1 MRNFL
6 ALILAATLFAQE
18 FKFEAS
24 SQLVVVNVTVK
35 AKDGKPVAGLTRED
49 FRVFEDGKPVTLSVF
64 EYQELSKEVL
74 APIPIPKPAALPPAP
89 LLSPDEL
96 EPIQKPSY
104 RDKRLLVL
112 FFDFSS
118 LPQMDQIR
126 AKEAASE
133 FLSKQVTASDLI
145 ALYTFSSKLKKVVDF
160 TADRELLLK
169 TVQSFGVAGG
179 VEQDAA
185 ALDVVENVED
195 EDGAMVADETEFAIF
210 NTDQKLGALEDLSKE
225 LAVIPEKKAVVY
237 FSTGA
242 GKNGMDNQSQL
253 QSAVNAAVRSG
264 VALYPIDVRGL
275 IAIAPAGDASKGAP
289 RGTGVFSG
297 AQQRQT
303 RERVNDQQETLFTL
317 AEDTGGRA
325 LLDSN
330 DLSMGIKNAQK
341 DVESYYTLAYYS
353 ANTAKDGRFRKIRVE
368 LVTRKDVKVDYRP
381 GYYSDKIWTQF
392 DSSDKEK
399 QLSEAMGLGNPVTEL
414 PMAVELLYFRL
425 EKGRYFVPMAVKIP
439 GSKVGVKS
447 GKTDLDFVGTVKDS
461 KGRTVATL
469 RDAIKVKLPEGAA
482 EKLAQRSFLYD
493 AAFQLT
499 PGEYRIKV
507 LARENQEG
515 KLGTFEAKFKV
526 PDLDAGSAAAV
537 SSLVLGT
544 GRETMAALVGNA
556 GKPKKSG
563 SLNPLVTDGK
573 KLAPSVTHV
582 FRRPQTMTV
591 FGETYAPGTTARLAL
606 FHGKKQIW
614 QSAPLR
620 PAAGRTG
627 AYTVETAVRLGRLQ
641 PGEYVCQLTVV
652 DAESQKFEV
661 RRVPLSIVP

>member
-1 MRNFL
+1 MRKISALFL
-6 ALILAATLFAQE
+6 VAALFAQE
-18 FKFEAS
+18 LKFEAS

-35 AKDGKPVAGLTRED
+35 SRDGNPVAGLTRED
-49 FRVFEDGKPVTLSVF
+49 FRVFEDGKPVSLSVF

-74 APIPIPKPAALPPAP
+74 APIPIPRPAALP
-89 LLSPDEL
+89 LQEEL
-96 EPIQKPSY
+96 EPGPRPSY

-126 AKEAASE
+126 AKQAAAE
-133 FLSKQVTASDLI
+133 FLSKQVMASDLI

-169 TVQSFGVAGG
+169 TVQSFSVASG
-179 VEQDAA
+179 VEQDPA

-225 LAVIPEKKAVVY
+225 LAAIPERKAVVY
-237 FSTGA
+237 FSTGV

-253 QSAVNAAVRSG
+253 QAAVNAAVRGG

-275 IAIAPAGDASKGAP
+275 IAMAPAGDASKGAP

-303 RERVNDQQETLFTL
+303 RARVNDQQETLFTL
-317 AEDTGGRA
+317 AADTGGSA

-330 DLSMGIKNAQK
+330 DLAIGIKNAQK
-341 DVESYYTLAYYS
+341 GIESYYTLAYYA
-353 ANTAKDGRFRKIRVE
+353 ANNAKDGRFRKLRVE
-368 LVTRKDVKVDYRP
+368 LATRKDVKLDYRP
-381 GYYSDKIWTQF
+381 GYYADKIWTQF

-399 QLSEAMGLGNPVTEL
+399 QLSEAMSLGNPVTEL
-414 PMAVELLYFRL
+414 PLAVELLYFRL

-439 GSKVGVKS
+439 GSKIGVKS
-447 GKTDLDFVGTVKDS
+447 GRTDLDFVGTVKDS

-482 EKLAQRSFLYD
+482 EKLAQRSLLYD
-493 AAFQLT
+493 AGFQLT

-515 KLGTFEAKFKV
+515 KLGTFEARFAV
-526 PDLDAGSAAAV
+526 PDLDRGGAAPV

-544 GRETMAALVGNA
+544 GRESTAALVGKA
-556 GKPKKSG
+556 GKPKKTG
-563 SLNPLVTDGK
+563 NLNPLIADGK

-591 FGETYAPGTTARLAL
+591 FGETYAAGSTARLAL

-620 PAAGRTG
+620 FTAGRAG

-641 PGEYVCQLTVV
+641 PGEYVCQLTVM
-652 DAESQKFEV
+652 DAAAQKFDV

>member
-1 MRNFL
+1 MRKFS
-6 ALILAATLFAQE
+6 ALLLVAALCGQE
-18 FKFEAS
+18 LKFETS

-35 AKDGKPVAGLTRED
+35 GKDGKPLTGLKQEDFRVYEDGKPVA
-49 FRVFEDGKPVTLSVF
+49 LSVF

-74 APIPIPKPAALPPAP
+74 APIPIPKPAPLAVKPPPEEVELAP
-89 LLSPDEL
+89 R
-96 EPIQKPSY
+96 PSF

-112 FFDFSS
+112 FFDFTS
-118 LPQMDQIR
+118 LPQMDLIR
-126 AKEAASE
+126 AKEAAAE

-145 ALYTFSSKLKKVVDF
+145 ALYTFSTKLKKVVDF
-160 TADRELLLK
+160 TADREQLLA
-169 TVQSFGVAGG
+169 TVQSFGVAAG

-185 ALDVVENVED
+185 TADVVENVED
-195 EDGAMVADETEFAIF
+195 EDGALVTDETEFAIF

-237 FSTGA
+237 FSSGV

-253 QSAVNAAVRSG
+253 QSAVNAAVRGG

-275 IAIAPAGDASKGAP
+275 IAMAPAGDASKGAP
-289 RGTGVFSG
+289 RGTAIFSG

-303 RERVNDQQETLFTL
+303 RDKVNDQQETLFTL
-317 AEDTGGRA
+317 AADTGGRA

-330 DLSMGIKNAQK
+330 DLALGITNAQK

-353 ANTAKDGRFRKIRVE
+353 SNSAKDGKFRKIKVE
-368 LVTRKDVKVDYRP
+368 LANRKETKLDYRP
-381 GYYSDKIWTQF
+381 GYYSDKVWTQF
-392 DSSDKEK
+392 DRSDKEK
-399 QLSEAMGLGNPVTEL
+399 QLSEAMSLGNPVTEL

-425 EKGRYFVPMAVKIP
+425 DKNRYFVPMAVKIP
-439 GSKVGVKS
+439 GSQVGVKS
-447 GKTDLDFVGTVKDS
+447 GKTDLDFVGAVKDA
-461 KGRTVATL
+461 KGRTVASL

-482 EKLAQRSFLYD
+482 EKLAQRSLLYD
-493 AAFQLT
+493 AGFQLT
-499 PGEYRIKV
+499 PGKYTIKV

-515 KLGTFEAKFKV
+515 KLGTFEAKFTV
-526 PDLDAGSAAAV
+526 PDLDQGGAAAV

-544 GRETMAALVGNA
+544 GRETMTALVGKA
-556 GKPKKSG
+556 GKPKKTG
-563 SLNPLVTDGK
+563 ELNPLIQDGK

-591 FGETYAPGTTARLAL
+591 FSETYTPGTMARVAL
-606 FHGKKQIW
+606 FHNRKQIW

-620 PAAGRTG
+620 PAAGRNG
-627 AYTVETAVRLGRLQ
+627 VFSLETAVRLGRLQ

-652 DAESQKFEV
+652 DPVAQKFEV
-661 RRVPLSIVP
+661 RRVPMSIVP

>member
-1 MRNFL
+1 
-6 ALILAATLFAQE
+6 
-18 FKFEAS
+18 
-24 SQLVVVNVTVK
+24 
-35 AKDGKPVAGLTRED
+35 
-49 FRVFEDGKPVTLSVF
+49 
-64 EYQELSKEVL
+64 
-74 APIPIPKPAALPPAP
+74 
-89 LLSPDEL
+89 
-96 EPIQKPSY
+96 
-104 RDKRLLVL
+104 
-112 FFDFSS
+112 
-118 LPQMDQIR
+118 MDQIR
-126 AKEAASE
+126 AKDAAAE

-160 TADRELLLK
+160 TADRDLLLK
-169 TVQSFGVAGG
+169 TVQSFGVAQTL
-179 VEQDAA
+179 EQDAA
-185 ALDVVENVED
+185 ALDAIENVED

-225 LAVIPEKKAVVY
+225 LAIIPEKKAVVY
-237 FSTGA
+237 FSSGV

-253 QSAVNAAVRSG
+253 QSAVNAAVRGG

-275 IAIAPAGDASKGAP
+275 IAMAPAGDASKGAP

-317 AEDTGGRA
+317 AADTGGKA

-330 DLSMGIKNAQK
+330 DLALGIRDAQK
-341 DVESYYTLAYYS
+341 DVDSYYTLAYYS
-353 ANTAKDGRFRKIRVE
+353 SNAAKDGKFRKIRVE
-368 LVTRKDVKVDYRP
+368 LSSRKDLKLDYRP
-381 GYYSDKIWTQF
+381 GYYADKIWNQF
-392 DSSDKEK
+392 DSTDKEK
-399 QLSEAMGLGNPVTEL
+399 QLSEAMSLGNPVTEL
-414 PMAVELLYFRL
+414 PLAVELLYFRL

-447 GKTDLDFVGTVKDS
+447 GKTDLDFIGTVRDS

-482 EKLAQRSFLYD
+482 EKLATRSLLYD
-493 AAFQLT
+493 AGFQLT
-499 PGEYRIKV
+499 PGQYRIKV

-515 KLGTFEAKFKV
+515 KLGTFEARFTV
-526 PDLDAGSAAAV
+526 PDLDQGPAAAV

-544 GRETMAALVGNA
+544 GRETLAAVVGSA
-556 GKPKKSG
+556 GKPKKTG
-563 SLNPLVTDGK
+563 GLNPLISNGK

-591 FGETYAPGTTARLAL
+591 FGETYTPGAMARLAL
-606 FHGKKQIW
+606 FHGSKQIW

-620 PAAGRTG
+620 PAPGRSG
-627 AYTVETAVRLGRLQ
+627 AFTLETAVRLGRLQ
-641 PGEYVCQLTVV
+641 PGEYICQLTVV
-652 DAESQKFEV
+652 DPAGQKFDV

>member
-1 MRNFL
+1 MRKLLTALLL
-6 ALILAATLFAQE
+6 ASLFAQE
-18 FKFEAS
+18 FKFETS

-35 AKDGKPVAGLTRED
+35 GKDGKPVSGLTKDD
-49 FRVFEDGKPVTLSVF
+49 FLVLEDGKPVSLSVF
-64 EYQELSKEVL
+64 EYQELSRELLPPV
-74 APIPIPKPAALPPAP
+74 PVPPPAP
-89 LLSPDEL
+89 LPPVSPAVAEEL
-96 EPIQKPSY
+96 EPAPKPAF

-118 LPQMDQIR
+118 LPPMDQIR
-126 AKEAASE
+126 AKEAAAT

-169 TVQSFGVAGG
+169 TVQSFGVASG

-185 ALDVVENVED
+185 ATDIVENVED

-210 NTDQKLGALEDLSKE
+210 NTDQKLGALEDLAKE

-237 FSTGA
+237 FSSGV

-253 QSAVNAAVRSG
+253 QSAVNAAVRGG
-264 VALYPIDVRGL
+264 VSLYPIDVRGL
-275 IAIAPAGDASKGAP
+275 MAMAPAGDASKGAP
-289 RGTGVFSG
+289 RGTGIFSG

-303 RERVNDQQETLFTL
+303 RERANDQQETLFSL
-317 AEDTGGRA
+317 AADTGGRA

-330 DLSMGIKNAQK
+330 DLTLGLRNAQQ
-341 DVESYYTLAYYS
+341 DVQSYYTLAYYS
-353 ANTAKDGRFRKIRVE
+353 ANTAKDGRFRKIKVE
-368 LVTRKDVKVDYRP
+368 LTKRKDLKTEYRP
-381 GYYSDKIWTQF
+381 GYYADKIWNQF

-399 QLSEAMGLGNPVTEL
+399 QLSEAMSLGNPVTEL
-414 PMAVELLYFRL
+414 PLAVELLYFRL
-425 EKGRYFVPMAVKIP
+425 EKGRYLVPMAVKIP
-439 GSKVGVKS
+439 GSKIDVKS
-447 GKTDLDFVGTVKDS
+447 GKTELDFVGTVKDA

-469 RDAIKVKLPEGAA
+469 RDSIKVKLPDGAA
-482 EKLAQRSFLYD
+482 AKLAQRSLLYD

-499 PGEYRIKV
+499 PGPYRIKV
-507 LARENQEG
+507 LARENQGG
-515 KLGTFEAKFKV
+515 KLGTFEASFTV
-526 PDLDAGSAAAV
+526 PDLDQGSAAAI

-544 GRETMAALVGNA
+544 GRESLAALVGNA
-556 GKPKKSG
+556 GKPKKKEAM
-563 SLNPLVTDGK
+563 NPLVSATG

-591 FGETYAPGTTARLAL
+591 FSEVYAPGSMARLSL
-606 FHGKKQIW
+606 FHGRKQIW

-620 PAAGRTG
+620 PAAGRSG
-627 AYTVETAVRLGRLQ
+627 AFTVETSLRLGRLQ

-652 DAESQKFEV
+652 DPAAQRFDV
-661 RRVPLSIVP
+661 RRVPMSIVP